1 MQLVDWII
9 LIGTLLFIV
18 LYGVWK
24 TRGSK
29 NVQDYIRGGNEAK
42 WWTIGLSVMA
52 TQASAITFLST
63 PGQAFHSGMG
73 FVQFYF
79 GLPIA
84 MIIICIVFIPL
95 YHKLKVYTAYEYLE
109 NRFDLKTRTITAFF
123 FLIQRGLGAGITI
136 FAPAIILSAVLGW
149 DLTTL
154 NIIIGILV
162 IIYTVSG
169 GTKAVS
175 VTQKQQMAII
185 FTGMF
190 IAFFLI
196 ISYLPEDITFSKAL
210 DIAGISGKMEVLDFS
225 FDLSNR
231 YTVWTGI
238 IGGTFLM
245 LSYFGT
251 DQSQVQR
258 YLSGRSIRES
268 QLGLLF
274 NGLLKI
280 PMQFFI
286 LLVGVMVFVFYQFNA
301 APLNFN
307 PAASTAIQNTQYA
320 EEYSALEDKLSE
332 IQEYKKTS
340 IQNYLNSNTSKEA
353 SDARKLM
360 IALESSEKKTR
371 QSAKDLIKEA
381 DDTVETND
389 KDYVFIHFILNN
401 LPRGLIGLLLAVILS
416 AAMSSTASE
425 LNALA
430 STTAI
435 DLYKR
440 NITEEKSEQHYVSAS
455 KLFTLIWGIIAIL
468 VACFANLFDNL
479 IQLVNII
486 GSIFYGNVLGIFL
499 LAFFIKF
506 VKSNAVFMA
515 AIITQLFII
524 YVWWQD
530 WLPFLWLNA
539 LGCGVVMF
547 LAVLLEPFIPTSE
560 IEVEEE

>member
-1 MQLVDWII
+1 MQVIDWIV
-9 LIGTLLFIV
+9 LSLTLSFIV
-18 LYGVWK
+18 FYGVWK

-29 NVQDYIRGGNEAK
+29 NVEEYIKGGNDSK

-84 MIIICIVFIPL
+84 MVIICLVFIPI
-95 YHKLKVYTAYEYLE
+95 YHRLKVYTAYEYLE
-109 NRFDLKTRTITAFF
+109 GRFDKKTRTLTAIL
-123 FLIQRGLGAGITI
+123 FLIQRGLAAGITI

-149 DLTTL
+149 DLVML
-154 NIIIGILV
+154 NIIIGFLV

-175 VTQKQQMAII
+175 VTQKHQMAVI
-185 FTGMF
+185 FAGMF
-190 IAFFLI
+190 IAFYLI
-196 ISYLPEDITFSKAL
+196 LQYLPDGITFTKAL
-210 DIAGISGKMEVLDFS
+210 EIAGASDKMQVLDFS
-225 FDLSNR
+225 WDLNNR

-238 IGGTFLM
+238 LGGTFLM

-258 YLSGRSIRES
+258 YLSGKSVRES
-268 QLGLLF
+268 QLGLIF
-274 NGLLKI
+274 NGLLKV

-286 LLVGVMVFVFYQFNA
+286 LLVGVMVFVFYQFNTS
-301 APLNFN
+301 PLNFN
-307 PAASTAIQNTQYA
+307 PKANEAVVNSEYAS
-320 EEYSALEDKLSE
+320 
-332 IQEYKKTS
+332 EYKVLEGKH
-340 IQNYLNSNTSKEA
+340 IQIEN
-353 SDARKLM
+353 
-360 IALESSEKKTR
+360 EKKALIFEGLTAENKKQLQELNEQDKSIKKQAKEVITKANTR
-371 QSAKDLIKEA
+371 
-381 DDTVETND
+381 VETND
-389 KDYVFIHFILNN
+389 KDYVFIHFILHN
-401 LPRGLIGLLLAVILS
+401 LPKGLIGLLLAVILS

-430 STTAI
+430 STTTI

-440 NITEEKSEQHYVSAS
+440 NVSKEHSEEHYV
-455 KLFTLIWGIIAIL
+455 KMTKWFTFGWGILAIS
-468 VACFANLFDNL
+468 VACVANLFDNL

-499 LAFFIKF
+499 LAFFFKFIKG
-506 VKSNAVFMA
+506 NAVFIA
-515 AIITQLFII
+515 AIITQILII
-524 YVWWQD
+524 AVWKAD

-539 LGCGVVMF
+539 LGCGLVI
-547 LAVLLEPFIPTSE
+547 LIASLLQPFFNKK
-560 IEVEEE
+560 